1 MNGKIQDGHLI
12 IEVPLQEPEMSSTGK
27 TLVVASSHG
36 VQRLAVQ
43 VDGKNVY
50 VTANAFVY
58 PVDQRKSGK
67 RKTKLRQLKDKK
79 PS

>member
-27 TLVVASSHG
+27 TRVVASSHG

>member
-1 MNGKIQDGHLI
+1 MDGKIQNGSLI

-58 PVDQRKSGK
+58 PVDRRKRGK
-67 RKTKLRQLKDKK
+67 NKTKLRQPKDKK
-79 PS
+79 QS